1 MGTRPLLAQ
10 MRTHRGRSAMLRGDS
25 DIWDSLERTLLQV
38 LVTPPRNSRGDQNYQ
53 ILPLLGV
60 DSFLR
65 VPPYKEITGRCCLK
79 REDLAPNCQRDSAE
93 SWCSS
98 KFRISSFGT
107 AGSRVPVKYRK
118 QFLYSSG
125 DLLLRTFL
133 YFDGIKFVF
142 GLVFSWKPS

>member
-38 LVTPPRNSRGDQNYQ
+38 LVTPPRNSRGGQNYQ

-98 KFRISSFGT
+98 KFKISSFGT

-118 QFLYSSG
+118 LFLCSFG
-125 DLLLRTFL
+125 DLLLRTFSIL
-133 YFDGIKFVF
+133 
-142 GLVFSWKPS
+142 